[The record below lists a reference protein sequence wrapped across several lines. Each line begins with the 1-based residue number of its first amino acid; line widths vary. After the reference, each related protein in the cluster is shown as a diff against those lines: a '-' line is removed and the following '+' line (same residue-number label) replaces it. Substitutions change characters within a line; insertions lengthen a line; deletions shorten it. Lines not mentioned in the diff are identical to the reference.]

1 MCMTKKGV
9 MVFLF
14 FFNKKKNKKQP
25 FSAFTNIQ
33 LRCLIA

>member
-1 MCMTKKGV
+1 MTKKGV

-14 FFNKKKNKKQP
+14 FFKKKNKKQP

>member
-1 MCMTKKGV
+1 MAKKGV

-14 FFNKKKNKKQP
+14 FLQQQKKKNSL

-33 LRCLIA
+33 LQCLIA

>member
-1 MCMTKKGV
+1 MTKKGV

-14 FFNKKKNKKQP
+14 FFNKKKKKKQP